1 MAADIAVVSFE
12 RFLKGDDKSKREV
25 AAEIY
30 GAFSTVGW
38 VYIKD
43 HGVGG
48 VGDAFRLVSVDD
60 VFGTAVLHSDL
71 SLGKTV
77 LRTTS

>member
-12 RFLKGDDKSKREV
+12 RFLNGDDKARQEV

-30 GAFSTVGW
+30 DAFSSVGW

-43 HGVGG
+43 HGVDG
-48 VGDAFRLVSVDD
+48 VEDAFKLVRYLDRS
-60 VFGTAVLHSDL
+60 
-71 SLGKTV
+71 TV
-77 LRTTS
+77 HGSY

>member
-12 RFLKGDDKSKREV
+12 RFLNGDDKAKRAV

-30 GAFSTVGW
+30 EAFSTVGW

-43 HGVGG
+43 HGVDS
-48 VGDAFRLVSVDD
+48 VGDAFSLVRRPH
-60 VFGTAVLHSDL
+60 L
-71 SLGKTV
+71 
-77 LRTTS
+77 

>member
-12 RFLKGDDKSKREV
+12 RFLKGDEKGKREV
-25 AAEIY
+25 AADIY
-30 GAFSTVGW
+30 DAFSTVGW

-43 HGVGG
+43 HGVDG
-48 VGDAFRLVSVDD
+48 VENAFRLVSVNNA
-60 VFGTAVLHSDL
+60 FGSVVLHTDL
-71 SLGKTV
+71 SIGKTV